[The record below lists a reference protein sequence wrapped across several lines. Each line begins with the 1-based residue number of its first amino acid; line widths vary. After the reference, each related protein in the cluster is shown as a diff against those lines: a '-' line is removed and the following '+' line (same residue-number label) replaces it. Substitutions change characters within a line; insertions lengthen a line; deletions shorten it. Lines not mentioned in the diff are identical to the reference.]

1 MVAAILRFY
10 DYFSIPFTH
19 DDFSALFRLNYD
31 TFRELIEKGV
41 KPDGHPAGVQIF
53 LYYWT
58 RLFGIKEWIVK
69 LPFTIFGLLAVVLIF
84 RIGKIW
90 YNETIGLI
98 TAAYLASIQ
107 YTVMYSQIARP
118 YISGLFLS
126 LAMFYFW
133 SLLIKNTDNKF
144 NKNLLLFVV
153 FATLCAY
160 NHYFSL
166 LFATIVGFSG
176 LFFINKK
183 YLPKYIAAGVA
194 IALLFS
200 PHLNIS
206 LAQFRIGGLAWLG
219 KPHNDF
225 IIKYLYYLFNYS
237 LYSIFVAV
245 ALVIYGIL
253 QKGNKKISL
262 KKYLLFGTYFLL
274 PLLIGFFYS
283 LYYKPV
289 LQFSVLIFSF
299 PYLYFILFGH
309 LAEQKVKTNL
319 LIVLIIL
326 AVNIFSL
333 IFQRHYYHLF
343 YRSVYKEILVDYEK
357 AKANKNTIFII
368 DSNKKIIKYYSEK
381 LGIDTNFICFDNFK
395 QEADLINFLNADTS
409 AKYLYFG
416 AISKNKP
423 NSVAIILD
431 YFPNV
436 EWQKNY
442 AGGTTY
448 FFSKKY
454 PPNDGRTFLA
464 KQDFDKPATDTFFVF
479 NNKKIVDSVF
489 FSAPNS
495 YLFNGNEWGLS
506 YTRKI
511 ADLKK
516 LKYDFIDISV
526 KVKLIDT
533 NVDAILVGTLQN
545 SDTTVYWNGLNFK
558 NFIPNN
564 YKTNKWLTVYL
575 SFKLSDIY
583 LKYRHLQLKTYIWN
597 RGKTRFLVDDFQ
609 IKLRPGNPVIYGLV
623 NKID

>member
-1 MVAAILRFY
+1 MTNKKILFFILLVAAILRFY

-206 LAQFRIGGLAWLG
+206 LAQFRMAVWLGLANL
-219 KPHNDF
+219 
-225 IIKYLYYLFNYS
+225 IM
-237 LYSIFVAV
+237 
-245 ALVIYGIL
+245 IL
-253 QKGNKKISL
+253 
-262 KKYLLFGTYFLL
+262 
-274 PLLIGFFYS
+274 
-283 LYYKPV
+283 
-289 LQFSVLIFSF
+289 
-299 PYLYFILFGH
+299 
-309 LAEQKVKTNL
+309 
-319 LIVLIIL
+319 
-326 AVNIFSL
+326 
-333 IFQRHYYHLF
+333 
-343 YRSVYKEILVDYEK
+343 
-357 AKANKNTIFII
+357 
-368 DSNKKIIKYYSEK
+368 
-381 LGIDTNFICFDNFK
+381 
-395 QEADLINFLNADTS
+395 
-409 AKYLYFG
+409 
-416 AISKNKP
+416 
-423 NSVAIILD
+423 
-431 YFPNV
+431 
-436 EWQKNY
+436 
-442 AGGTTY
+442 
-448 FFSKKY
+448 
-454 PPNDGRTFLA
+454 
-464 KQDFDKPATDTFFVF
+464 
-479 NNKKIVDSVF
+479 
-489 FSAPNS
+489 
-495 YLFNGNEWGLS
+495 
-506 YTRKI
+506 
-511 ADLKK
+511 
-516 LKYDFIDISV
+516 
-526 KVKLIDT
+526 
-533 NVDAILVGTLQN
+533 
-545 SDTTVYWNGLNFK
+545 
-558 NFIPNN
+558 
-564 YKTNKWLTVYL
+564 
-575 SFKLSDIY
+575 
-583 LKYRHLQLKTYIWN
+583 
-597 RGKTRFLVDDFQ
+597 
-609 IKLRPGNPVIYGLV
+609 
-623 NKID
+623 